1 MSTSSGVEVTEV
13 LASLFLIESRL
24 ISEVAD
30 IAPALLGLARADS
43 GAEAFLIRTS
53 ALPKACPGGFVG
65 SASSYLCRARNALL

>member
-24 ISEVAD
+24 IGEVAD

-43 GAEAFLIRTS
+43 GVEASLIRTS
-53 ALPKACPGGFVG
+53 ALPKARPGGFVG
-65 SASSYLCRARNALL
+65 SASLYLCRARNALL